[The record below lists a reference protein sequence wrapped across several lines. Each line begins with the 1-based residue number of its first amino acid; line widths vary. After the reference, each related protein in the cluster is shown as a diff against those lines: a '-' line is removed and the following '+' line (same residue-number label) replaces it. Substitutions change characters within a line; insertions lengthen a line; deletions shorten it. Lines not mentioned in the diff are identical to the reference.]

1 MKFKIPGKSTPLP
14 TSTIELFN
22 RLGKLERLS
31 LQQGQSLE
39 EYHELRKKQTDIA
52 IEMPAGHGKTL
63 VGGLIGEYNRQAKDW
78 RVVYCCATR
87 QLASQTHSLLQT
99 YGVKSVLLVG
109 KSADF
114 SDVDYRA
121 YSRSSAIAV
130 TTYSHIFNIN
140 PKFDDANLI
149 IFDDAHATEYAI
161 NDFWSLEIKRNKEE
175 HKEIFNSV
183 YSIVKDMLPLHIQDK
198 IEYGTYDPLIDGVDI
213 IPQPLWLNRQDQIRS
228 FLDQATNGKDLYY
241 PWTKLRN
248 NLHGCQ
254 FYISHNKLVIRP
266 VVAPNK
272 HHLPFY
278 NANER
283 IYMSATLGPV
293 GELERVFGIPEI
305 HRISKFS
312 EGSNKVSGRRLI
324 LFPEDHFEGDEM
336 VNVLIETIKM
346 QPRALILLP
355 SQDVLEALKE
365 FFAEKIPEY
374 KIFLD
379 YDIEDSLDG
388 FKTCQNGILLL
399 SGRYEGIDL
408 KDSECR
414 LQIFFDLPVAVGTS
428 EQFLQTRLRASEILK
443 SRLSTR
449 LIQGLG
455 RCTRGANDY
464 AAVLFL
470 GRGVGEYLYKKDF
483 RNMLPAEIDAE
494 LDFGF
499 SQIDHIR
506 DLESWKE
513 SLELFFTHG
522 EEWSVVEEYIKTT
535 ASSMQVERKKS
546 EVLSTVEKAA
556 IHEVNFQYN
565 LLEKNFEKA
574 HEEVNQVL
582 RKLSRDS
589 SLKGYRA
596 WWNYQIACI
605 AKQQNDETKTKKY
618 LQNALSASSNKLWID
633 KDLLQLSLPEEVKVY
648 DENIELQLENILTNL
663 SSFGDRNE
671 RFEKDWGK
679 IINGLAEKK
688 AELYEPALKDF
699 GKFVGVYSNKP
710 EGKGTPDGVWNLQ
723 DFWIAFEAKTNI
735 ENPDTEIALDDIRQ
749 AGFHKNWVIKN
760 YTLEESSDVT
770 VCILCAKKYI
780 GKYAEHA
787 AGELYLLDPQTFIN
801 KANQFGNIL
810 RETLQKMKF
819 STIEEAKDHLAGEII
834 KQQFTVPDIV
844 EWLKSTKLIDVVK
857 S

>member
-365 FFAEKIPEY
+365 F
-374 KIFLD
+374 
-379 YDIEDSLDG
+379 
-388 FKTCQNGILLL
+388 
-399 SGRYEGIDL
+399 
-408 KDSECR
+408 
-414 LQIFFDLPVAVGTS
+414 
-428 EQFLQTRLRASEILK
+428 
-443 SRLSTR
+443 
-449 LIQGLG
+449 
-455 RCTRGANDY
+455 
-464 AAVLFL
+464 
-470 GRGVGEYLYKKDF
+470 
-483 RNMLPAEIDAE
+483 
-494 LDFGF
+494 
-499 SQIDHIR
+499 
-506 DLESWKE
+506 
-513 SLELFFTHG
+513 
-522 EEWSVVEEYIKTT
+522 
-535 ASSMQVERKKS
+535 
-546 EVLSTVEKAA
+546 
-556 IHEVNFQYN
+556 
-565 LLEKNFEKA
+565 
-574 HEEVNQVL
+574 L
-582 RKLSRDS
+582 RKRYL
-589 SLKGYRA
+589 
-596 WWNYQIACI
+596 N
-605 AKQQNDETKTKKY
+605 TKY
-618 LQNALSASSNKLWID
+618 
-633 KDLLQLSLPEEVKVY
+633 
-648 DENIELQLENILTNL
+648 
-663 SSFGDRNE
+663 F
-671 RFEKDWGK
+671 
-679 IINGLAEKK
+679 
-688 AELYEPALKDF
+688 
-699 GKFVGVYSNKP
+699 
-710 EGKGTPDGVWNLQ
+710 
-723 DFWIAFEAKTNI
+723 
-735 ENPDTEIALDDIRQ
+735 
-749 AGFHKNWVIKN
+749 
-760 YTLEESSDVT
+760 
-770 VCILCAKKYI
+770 
-780 GKYAEHA
+780 
-787 AGELYLLDPQTFIN
+787 
-801 KANQFGNIL
+801 
-810 RETLQKMKF
+810 
-819 STIEEAKDHLAGEII
+819 
-834 KQQFTVPDIV
+834 
-844 EWLKSTKLIDVVK
+844 
-857 S
+857 